1 MFEAGKGVGERGGFP
16 VQIAFPTFSFSISVV
31 RAFTQDYKTTEM
43 ISFNDR
49 MSVQHS
55 LVLLSQV
62 ASLSAQDE

>member
-1 MFEAGKGVGERGGFP
+1 MFEAGKGVGEIGGFP

-31 RAFTQDYKTTEM
+31 RAFTQEYKTTEM

-49 MSVQHS
+49 MSVQYS

-62 ASLSAQDE
+62 ASLSA

>member
-1 MFEAGKGVGERGGFP
+1 MFEAGKGVGERGGLP

-31 RAFTQDYKTTEM
+31 RAFTQEYKTTEM